1 MPHWIRVYIVPA
13 AVFQSVLI
21 GGGYGTGREAVEYV
35 TQAGP
40 IGGFLAVGCFFLSL
54 SAVLLATF
62 EFARTFQTFDY
73 RHFFKAL
80 LGPAW
85 FLFEILA
92 VLLFL
97 LVLAVVI
104 SAASTMAFDWLAV
117 PQLVTTIGVI
127 LLTALVLYVGQS
139 AVESLLTIW
148 AGLFS
153 AFLLVVALFALN
165 QQSLVLEGE
174 FFTATGAKGIQYALY
189 NIAAI
194 PVLLYTIKAI
204 RSRRE
209 AITAALVAGV
219 AGAFPA
225 LLMHM
230 VFVPHLPQILDEALP
245 MLVLIESLG
254 VAWIMPIYAVL
265 LVGTIVQTA
274 IGTLEG
280 VVQRIDGVL
289 IDQNKSQLTK
299 RSRSFIGIAV
309 LAIASVGSS
318 VGVINLIGQGY
329 GTMAWGFMLVYAIP
343 VLTIGIWKVFDHRSV
358 ISQEV
363 R

>member
-1 MPHWIRVYIVPA
+1 MPHWIRVYVVPA

-35 TQAGP
+35 SQAGP
-40 IGGFLAVGCFFLSL
+40 MGGLLAVCCFFLAITL
-54 SAVLLATF
+54 VLLVTF

-73 RHFFKAL
+73 RHFFKEL

-104 SAASTMAFDWLAV
+104 SAASTMAYDWLRIPV
-117 PQLVTTIGVI
+117 PITTVGII
-127 LLTALVLYVGQS
+127 LLTASVLYVGQA
-139 AVESLLTIW
+139 AVESLLTVW
-148 AGLFS
+148 AGFFS
-153 AFLLVVALFALN
+153 AFLIFVAVFAMS
-165 QQSLVLEGE
+165 QQDLILAGE
-174 FFTATGAKGIQYALY
+174 FLTASGAKGFQYALY

-194 PVLLYTIKAI
+194 PVLLYTVTAIKT
-204 RSRRE
+204 RRE
-209 AITAALVAGV
+209 AITAALIAGI

-225 LLMHM
+225 LLMHL
-230 VFVPHLPQILDEALP
+230 VFVPHHPQVLDQALP
-245 MLVLIESLG
+245 MVMLIESLG
-254 VAWIMPIYAVL
+254 VAWIMPVYAVL

-289 IDQNKSQLTK
+289 LDNEKPQLTRRV
-299 RSRSFIGIAV
+299 RSSIGIAV
-309 LAIASVGSS
+309 LAVASVGSS
-318 VGVINLIGQGY
+318 FGVITLIGQGY

-343 VLTIGIWKVFDHRSV
+343 VLTVGVWKIWDQARAT
-358 ISQEV
+358 